1 MACSTMPN
9 LDPFVFDPQSDEPTA
24 LSSKWDKWLKRFE
37 RAMVGYDINGAK
49 RKRALLLHYGG
60 EHLETV
66 FDTLSDTG
74 DENDYEQAIEALTAH
89 FVPNPL
95 HETIIFFRSLKQNP
109 EENVDQFC
117 TRLRNAAEKCEFGD
131 LNRQLIIQFSI
142 GCSSIELRREALD
155 NILVDKP
162 YKLPQ
167 LLDFTQSLELTNKQA
182 GAVQNQTVIQK
193 TPDKL
198 SQSQTQHI
206 GDKPTRHESKEQGVL
221 YDESRHKPLNDS
233 TKNRPTQQNG
243 NSVTPVSVSTSKQ
256 LLHKN
261 GQSKKAKFNPEL
273 EKQLLQSYEELED
286 SKQGSY
292 KAAAICILENNPDLA
307 NFTPSQLADK
317 IRHLVKNKKDQKK
330 TSRSRRASRKAE
342 LSDDELEFIREQC
355 NDEPK
360 NSELFS

>member
-1 MACSTMPN
+1 
-9 LDPFVFDPQSDEPTA
+9 
-24 LSSKWDKWLKRFE
+24 
-37 RAMVGYDINGAK
+37 MVGYNINGAK

-60 EHLETV
+60 EQLETV

-74 DENDYEQAIEALTAH
+74 DENDYEKAIEALTAH

-155 NILVDKP
+155 NILVEKACN
-162 YKLPQ
+162 LPQ
-167 LLDFTQSLELTNKQA
+167 LLDFTQSLELSNKQA
-182 GAVQNQTVIQK
+182 DAVQNQTDIQQN
-193 TPDKL
+193 PDKL

-206 GDKPTRHESKEQGVL
+206 GDKPTRHESKDQGVL
-221 YDESRHKPLNDS
+221 YDESRHKPLYDS

-243 NSVTPVSVSTSKQ
+243 NSATPVSVSTSKQ

-273 EKQLLQSYEELED
+273 EKEILQSYEEFKD
-286 SKQGSY
+286 RSY
-292 KAAAICILENNPDLA
+292 MATAINIRRNSANLA
-307 NFTPSQLADK
+307 DFTPLQLSDK
-317 IRHLVKNKKDQKK
+317 IRRLVNNKKDQKK
-330 TSRSRRASRKAE
+330 TSRTRRASRKI
-342 LSDDELEFIREQC
+342 SDDELEFIREQC